1 MSFNAWTKNGCSRL
15 INEQMAEAL
24 WVAVPCVH
32 ISLMWE
38 LRRTEDWLFCSPICT
53 GDPLHLHISRKRL
66 RREKKQKNKIKK
78 KCNFLSCTEEVFAH
92 SGSKLTT
99 PSTRFRLVHW
109 AHDTPLHGVCS
120 AGNTRRVCKQL
131 GWASV
136 LFLQLFYLCFSPPSA
151 HPAEWRNW
159 MHPLGPVASMD
170 SNEQLVTVNEEQAEE
185 EERCLSD
192 FFNNEKR

>member
-38 LRRTEDWLFCSPICT
+38 LRRTEDWLFCLPICT

-66 RREKKQKNKIKK
+66 RREKKNKKAKWKK
-78 KCNFLSCTEEVFAH
+78 KLLKCNFLSCTEEVFAH

-99 PSTRFRLVHW
+99 QSTRFRLVHW
-109 AHDTPLHGVCS
+109 AHDTLLHGVCS

-136 LFLQLFYLCFSPPSA
+136 LFLQLFYLCYFPSLHSSCRKLDA
-151 HPAEWRNW
+151 PSWPGGLDGQRRAACDREWRTGW
-159 MHPLGPVASMD
+159 VGGEVSVRL
-170 SNEQLVTVNEEQAEE
+170 L
-185 EERCLSD
+185 
-192 FFNNEKR
+192 

>member
-1 MSFNAWTKNGCSRL
+1 MF
-15 INEQMAEAL
+15 
-24 WVAVPCVH
+24 
-32 ISLMWE
+32 ISLSCGSCGE
-38 LRRTEDWLFCSPICT
+38 QRTDCSARRSAQVILYIYTFPGKGW
-53 GDPLHLHISRKRL
+53 GVKKNK
-66 RREKKQKNKIKK
+66 KKQNKK

-136 LFLQLFYLCFSPPSA
+136 SPVSPTLLSLFFPSLRSSCRVTELDA
-151 HPAEWRNW
+151 PSWPGGLDGQQRAACDREWRTGW
-159 MHPLGPVASMD
+159 VGGEVSVRL
-170 SNEQLVTVNEEQAEE
+170 L
-185 EERCLSD
+185 
-192 FFNNEKR
+192 

>member
-1 MSFNAWTKNGCSRL
+1 MSSCSLCSYLSHVGVAANRGL
-15 INEQMAEAL
+15 IVLLADLHRWSSTFTHFQEKAEA
-24 WVAVPCVH
+24 WKK
-32 ISLMWE
+32 
-38 LRRTEDWLFCSPICT
+38 T
-53 GDPLHLHISRKRL
+53 K
-66 RREKKQKNKIKK
+66 KKQNKK

-151 HPAEWRNW
+151 HHAEWRNW

-170 SNEQLVTVNEEQAEE
+170 SNEQLVTVNEEQAE
-185 EERCLSD
+185 
-192 FFNNEKR
+192 